1 MPEEFLLLEP
11 VKLDFRGFE
20 SRRMQKHIAS
30 GLEDLSFGTQK
41 NGTRNRVRERFYSDI
56 RYHSAKREVLRYIS
70 QSNAK
75 ASLA

>member
-1 MPEEFLLLEP
+1 MPEERLRHEP

-41 NGTRNRVRERFYSDI
+41 ELYTQAQLDRVRNVFYSEI
-56 RYHSAKREVLRYIS
+56 RYHSAK
-70 QSNAK
+70 
-75 ASLA
+75 